1 MIQITTQPR
10 EVQTILQHTDFN
22 FLSRTP
28 NMIRVETLSLIV
40 NSANVDKYIF
50 TLPKDIEVQN
60 TMVPFYLQH
69 ADLFNQAQKLF
80 EELFNVPSD
89 IVLLSAYKTDCTT
102 SSFLFSNKE
111 LIEKARRKEQIQF
124 HVSARDSKTHS
135 FIVKKLIKEEKSER
149 PVNNIIDKGN
159 KLSFTLPAGV
169 FPVIGF
175 FNTVDPNEKHP
186 NLNLIFGSLFD
197 DRFFDLNKT
206 ITDAF
211 ERETYLDYRTTKEY
225 SKEKW
230 ITHIDPFIKRN
241 FGHGL
246 PLYCVRK
253 FDLKDKEKNYFDSY
267 NPDNMTDFYNQIDD
281 LCFDDFVTTTANLL
295 LSYSRASYL
304 PATITQFECS
314 MPHFYNI
321 DRIPSTV
328 KKKPQSQIKLKKL
341 YEVANRFGTGKSDL
355 CFRHFIEFFILESI
369 IDFEMFMVNPGEE
382 IAKALVEKRTI
393 KQLIGDNEIL
403 SDFLDLNIPNQEF
416 TDFVVNQIEAKDK
429 IRLYIGI

>member
-1 MIQITTQPR
+1 MIDITTQPG

-28 NMIRVETLSLIV
+28 NMIRVDALSLIV

-60 TMVPFYLQH
+60 NMVPFYLQH
-69 ADLFNQAQKLF
+69 TDLFNQAQKLF

-111 LIEKARRKEQIQF
+111 LIDKARRKEPIKF
-124 HVSARDSKTHS
+124 NVSVRDNKTYTS
-135 FIVKKLIKEEKSER
+135 IIKKLIKEQENKR
-149 PVNNIIDKGN
+149 PVNNIIN
-159 KLSFTLPAGV
+159 QRNILSFTLPAGV

-175 FNTVDPNEKHP
+175 FNTVNPNEKHP

-206 ITDAF
+206 IT
-211 ERETYLDYRTTKEY
+211 ETYEPEAYLDFNPKHDH

-230 ITHIDPFIKRN
+230 ITHIDPFIKSK

-253 FDLKDKEKNYFDSY
+253 FDLKDKEKNYFATY
-267 NPDNMTDFYNQIDD
+267 NPDNMTDYYNQIDD
-281 LCFDDFVTTTANLL
+281 LCFDDFVATTANLL

-304 PATITQFECS
+304 PATINQFECS

-328 KKKPQSQIKLKKL
+328 KKKPQSQIKLRKL
-341 YEVANRFGTGKSDL
+341 YEVANRFGTGKPDL

-369 IDFEMFMVNPGEE
+369 IDFEMFMLNPGEE

-416 TDFVVNQIEAKDK
+416 TDFVVNQIEAKDR
-429 IRLYIGI
+429 IRIYIGM